1 MTVNTFAYGH
11 YTATDALLVR
21 AACRRNR
28 VTIKVPMLE
37 DTRIPHR
44 CDPWRKRMSHTAET
58 LRRLDESRFRAQIS
72 KIEECLRVDA
82 NWNLE
87 AALASSKR
95 RWSPLQPASR

>member
-1 MTVNTFAYGH
+1 
-11 YTATDALLVR
+11 
-21 AACRRNR
+21 
-28 VTIKVPMLE
+28 
-37 DTRIPHR
+37 
-44 CDPWRKRMSHTAET
+44 MSHTAET